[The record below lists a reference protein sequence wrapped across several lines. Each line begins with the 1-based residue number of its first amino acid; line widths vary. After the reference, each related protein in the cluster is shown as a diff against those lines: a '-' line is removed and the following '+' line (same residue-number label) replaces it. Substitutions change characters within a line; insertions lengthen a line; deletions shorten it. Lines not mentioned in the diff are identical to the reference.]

1 MYKLFLIGKF
11 NNNFESINNFL
22 SSYFSVQVCVDNLIM
37 IKGMLKINKPD
48 VIVVNMAGL
57 VDEKAEIFE
66 ELNSSYGDVPKICM
80 IEGEIPEAFK
90 SLMKG
95 EAYHIV
101 NSFAPNDM
109 LLEEIHNL
117 YHIDY
122 DVDSNVFEKSAG
134 GRKCVLLID
143 DSAIQ
148 LRALNEMLKGKYDV
162 LMATSGVKALT
173 LIGKRLPDIIL
184 LDYDMPVCDG
194 KMTLQMIREI
204 EEAKDIPVVFLTGLS
219 DMNHIRSVLELHPA
233 GYLLKPASRKM
244 IFEVL
249 EKNLYHPGYLEV

>member
-11 NNNFESINNFL
+11 NNNFESVNNFL

-48 VIVVNMAGL
+48 VIVINMAGL
-57 VDEKAEIFE
+57 VEDKAEIFE
-66 ELNSSYGDVPKICM
+66 ELNASYADVPKICM
-80 IEGEIPEAFK
+80 LEGQVPEGFREFINEE
-90 SLMKG
+90 S
-95 EAYHIV
+95 YQIV
-101 NSFAPNDM
+101 ESFSANDM
-109 LLEEIHNL
+109 LLEKIHNL
-117 YHIDY
+117 FDINY
-122 DVDSNVFEKSAG
+122 DVDSNVFEKNNS

-173 LIGKRLPDIIL
+173 LIGKCLPDIIL

-204 EEAKDIPVVFLTGLS
+204 EEARDIPVIFLTGLS
-219 DMNHIRSVLELHPA
+219 DMDHIRSVLDLHPA

-244 IFEVL
+244 IFEVV
-249 EKNLYHPGYLEV
+249 EKNLYHPSVLEV